1 MHRKRPWISS
11 RCVGKLKADPTGCNV
26 MSDGV
31 KTGVFKD
38 LGEDSLVVMW
48 RGKLIARYAN
58 TAMFIAAHVEALS
71 ALEVEQENILEDE
84 YRDL

>member
-1 MHRKRPWISS
+1 M
-11 RCVGKLKADPTGCNV
+11 

-38 LGEDSLVVMW
+38 PGKDSLVVMW

-58 TAMFIAAHVEALS
+58 TEAFIAAHVEALT
-71 ALEVEQENILEDE
+71 ALEFEQENILEDE